1 MSPPFFVV
9 AEREPCGHV
18 GESAFA
24 RAFEQMR
31 LDNTARVLPAAPLS
45 KITRKSISLPRARPA
60 PARHYVLNK
69 CALTIPQ

>member
-1 MSPPFFVV
+1 MSPPFLVF

-31 LDNTARVLPAAPLS
+31 LDNTAIGQPAAPLS
-45 KITRKSISLPRARPA
+45 KYARKSITLLCTLIDVCPA
-60 PARHYVLNK
+60 
-69 CALTIPQ
+69 